1 MQNAFPSLLEEAHN
15 FEIDRIRMWVDA
27 TPTGLPIVAAGVRA
41 AITRAP
47 EIAEPETLAAEAIE
61 ALQAYWQTLSLA
73 APTTCQVC
81 IAIDPVAWSVTI
93 EVDESWHWT
102 RTYAV
107 VSPEAEQQPGENDSL
122 GIGLFL
128 VRRIMDEVEYFPQ
141 PGSNRWRLSKRLD
154 DVPSLPQPGNS
165 ITVVKVDLPA
175 SYRYLNVLGECIAA
189 MLGEDSETANAL
201 QLATHETCT
210 NIVDHAYAGG
220 GGGRIE
226 ATLTLDRLHR
236 TFLVETRDQGDHTF
250 DLTLIPDRFDPTAPV
265 MRSPLLTGSALLFV
279 SATLVNAG
287 NYLFNLLMG
296 RWFGPAAF
304 ADISLVV
311 TLFLVMSFITAGL
324 QTPAARFG
332 ALYAADH
339 DWQGL
344 ADVRRWA
351 KRRAAWIA
359 GGLMVVLI
367 LGSGLWAQF
376 FGAASN
382 WMFVIF
388 GVFIPFYIL
397 QGVDRGLLQG
407 RTRFGWLAVTY
418 QVEMWSRLILSLGL
432 ALLGLGVNGAVL
444 GIGLSFV
451 AAWLVAQ
458 RVSKD
463 LPPAQMLAA
472 DVGKEIMLFTGPVL
486 VAQLGQIL
494 INNSDILIVRRF
506 FVAEEA
512 GAYAALALIGRM
524 VFFAT
529 WSIVTAMFPIV
540 AQRFRRGE
548 AHRPLFYLSLGI
560 VLGGSLLIVMVTAL
574 FPTQIVQ
581 VLFGSAYLAI
591 APLLWVY
598 AVATMFYAL
607 ANVVINY
614 RLSIGSTGGTYLAI
628 VAGVAQVATLWVW
641 HATLAQVVWIQ
652 VGLMAVL
659 FIVLMAWDWISHL
672 KGTQPAPTPLA
683 EGATG

>member
-1 MQNAFPSLLEEAHN
+1 MQNAFPSLLEGKHN
-15 FEIDRIRMWVDA
+15 ANADRIRITVDA
-27 TPTGLPIVAAGVRA
+27 TPAAFPIVAAGVRA
-41 AITRAP
+41 AIGRAP
-47 EIAEPETLAAEAIE
+47 EIADPTTLTADALH
-61 ALQAYWQTLSLA
+61 ALQAYWHILSMA
-73 APTTCQVC
+73 TPNKCQVC
-81 IAIDPVAWSVTI
+81 IAIDPSAWSVTI
-93 EVDESWHWT
+93 EVDDLWHWT
-102 RTYAV
+102 QTYAV
-107 VSPEAEQQPGENDSL
+107 ASVDEEGQRSENDSL

-128 VRRIMDEVEYFPQ
+128 VRQIMDEVEYFPQ
-141 PGSNRWRLSKRLD
+141 PGSNRWRLLKRLTAAD
-154 DVPSLPQPGNS
+154 LTATGAAPVTAVAL
-165 ITVVKVDLPA
+165 DLPA
-175 SYRYLNVLGECIAA
+175 SYRYLSVLGECIAA
-189 MLGEDSETANAL
+189 MLGGDGATANAL
-201 QLATHETCT
+201 QLAAHETCT

-220 GGGRIE
+220 DGRIE
-226 ATLTLDRLHR
+226 ATLTLDRTR
-236 TFLVETRDQGDHTF
+236 SAFLVETRDRGDRTF

-344 ADVRRWA
+344 ADVRRWS

-359 GGLMVVLI
+359 GGLMLVLI

-451 AAWLVAQ
+451 AAWVVAQ
-458 RVSKD
+458 RVGKD
-463 LPPAQMLAA
+463 LPPAQSLAQ

-560 VLGGSLLIVMVTAL
+560 VLGGSLLIVAVTAL

-581 VLFGSAYLAI
+581 MLFGDAYLAI

-614 RLSIGSTGGTYLAI
+614 RLSIGSTEGTYLAI
-628 VAGVAQVATLWVW
+628 AAGVTQVAALWVW
-641 HATLAQVVWIQ
+641 HESLAQVVWIQ

-659 FIVLMAWDWISHL
+659 FVVLMGWDLISNFR
-672 KGTQPAPTPLA
+672 GTQPTPAPLA
-683 EGATG
+683 EGAAG